1 MSKRLLVRIYLIVE
15 LVLFVGLTITSLTD
29 TPIPSG
35 IFVSLA
41 LATMVTLAIM
51 VKTDNRIDKILH
63 ITSASLFFIGS
74 LLDVLSIM
82 TGIIPSILYMV
93 GFLCLLAKF
102 ALRTL
107 DNKKVLIAT
116 ISILLCLPI
125 ALLFVFRL
133 FLSNY
138 LIPVLMVSILLTSLI
153 LGVSLYIKKDK
164 NPEYFFYFIGVI
176 FYLAHFMSYTLMVA
190 NLDVTIQ
197 INDMLNLAYITFIIP
212 SFMMIGASF
221 ISFQRLSS

>member
-15 LVLFVGLTITSLTD
+15 LVLFVGLTITALRD

-35 IFVSLA
+35 IFVSIA
-41 LATMVTLAIM
+41 LAVMVALAIL
-51 VKTDNRIDKILH
+51 VKTDNLFDKIIH
-63 ITSASLFFIGS
+63 ISASSLFFIAS
-74 LLDVLSIM
+74 ILDVLTIM
-82 TGIIPSILYMV
+82 TGIIPSILYIV
-93 GFLCLLAKF
+93 GFLCLLTKF
-102 ALRTL
+102 LRRTL

-138 LIPVLMVSILLTSLI
+138 LIPVLMVSILLTSII
-153 LGVSLYIKKDK
+153 LGVSLYINKDK

-176 FYLAHFMSYTLMVA
+176 FYLVHFTSYTLMVTHF
-190 NLDVTIQ
+190 DVTIQ
-197 INDMLNLAYITFIIP
+197 INDMLNLAYITFLIP

>member
-29 TPIPSG
+29 VPFPSG

-41 LATMVTLAIM
+41 LAAMVALAIL
-51 VKTDNRIDKILH
+51 VKTDNLFDKIIH
-63 ITSASLFFIGS
+63 ISASSLFFIAS
-74 LLDVLSIM
+74 LLDVLTIM
-82 TGIIPSILYMV
+82 TGIIPSILYIV
-93 GFLCLLAKF
+93 GFLCLLSKF
-102 ALRTL
+102 LRRTL
-107 DNKKVLIAT
+107 DNKKVLIVT

-133 FLSNY
+133 FLTNY
-138 LIPVLMVSILLTSLI
+138 LIPVIMVSVLLTSII
-153 LGVSLYIKKDK
+153 LGATLYIKKDK

-176 FYLAHFMSYTLMVA
+176 FYLVHFIALILMNSKIEFNV
-190 NLDVTIQ
+190 Q
-197 INDMLNLAYITFIIP
+197 MNDMLNLAYITFLIP

>member
-41 LATMVTLAIM
+41 LASMVALAIM
-51 VKTDNRIDKILH
+51 VKTDNRVDKILH
-63 ITSASLFFIGS
+63 IASSSIFFVGS

-93 GFLCLLAKF
+93 GFLCLLVKF
-102 ALRTL
+102 LFRTL
-107 DNKKVLIAT
+107 DNKKILIVI

-125 ALLFVFRL
+125 SLLFVFKL
-133 FLSNY
+133 FLTNY
-138 LIPVLMVSILLTSLI
+138 LIPVLMVSILLTSII
-153 LGVSLYIKKDK
+153 LGISLYIRKDK

-176 FYLAHFMSYTLMVA
+176 FYLVHFMAFSLM
-190 NLDVTIQ
+190 NEGLNVTVQ

>member
-15 LVLFVGLTITSLTD
+15 LVLFVGLTITALRD

-35 IFVSLA
+35 IFVSIA
-41 LATMVTLAIM
+41 LAVMVALAIL
-51 VKTDNRIDKILH
+51 VKTDNLFDKIIH
-63 ITSASLFFIGS
+63 ISASSLFFIAS
-74 LLDVLSIM
+74 ILDVLTIM
-82 TGIIPSILYMV
+82 TGIIPSILYIV
-93 GFLCLLAKF
+93 GFLCLLTKF
-102 ALRTL
+102 LRRTL

-138 LIPVLMVSILLTSLI
+138 LIPVLMVSILFTSLI
-153 LGVSLYIKKDK
+153 LGVSLYINKDK

-176 FYLAHFMSYTLMVA
+176 FYLVHFTSYTLMVTHF
-190 NLDVTIQ
+190 DVTIQ
-197 INDMLNLAYITFIIP
+197 INDMLNLAYITFLIP